1 MIKISTET
9 NKQRKTIERSNKTES
24 WFFEKINKIDET
36 QINRGEKGED
46 SSK

>member
-1 MIKISTET
+1 MIKTSTET
-9 NKQRKTIERSNKTES
+9 DKQRKTTERSNKTES

-36 QINRGEKGED
+36 QIDKGEKGED